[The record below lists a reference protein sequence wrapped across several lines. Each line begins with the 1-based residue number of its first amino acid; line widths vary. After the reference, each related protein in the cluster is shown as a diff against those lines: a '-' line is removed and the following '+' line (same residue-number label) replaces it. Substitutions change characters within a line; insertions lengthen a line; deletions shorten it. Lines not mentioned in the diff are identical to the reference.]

1 MIQDRI
7 EHAGTHFASH
17 PRLAAA
23 FDYLA
28 RHDVAA
34 LADGRYE
41 IDGLRV
47 YLIMAHS
54 TGLGREAARLEAHRK
69 YLDVQIPLDVPE
81 TLGWR
86 TRAQCQSVST
96 PYDAPA
102 DIEFFSD
109 PPARW
114 ITVGPGE
121 FVVFFPEDAH
131 APLACEGDIHKAV
144 FKLAID

>member
-7 EHAGTHFASH
+7 DNASTHFAAH
-17 PRLAAA
+17 PRLATA

-28 RHDVAA
+28 RHDVAG

-41 IDGLRV
+41 IDGVRV

-54 TGLGREAARLEAHRK
+54 AGLGRSRARLEAHRR
-69 YLDVQIPLDVPE
+69 YVDVQIPLAAPE

-86 TRAQCQSVST
+86 PRAQCQSVST
-96 PYDAPA
+96 PYDEGA
-102 DIEFFSD
+102 DIEFFAD

-114 ITVGPGE
+114 ITVRPGE
-121 FVVFFPEDAH
+121 FVVFFPLDAH
-131 APLACEGDIHKAV
+131 APLACEGQLHKAV
-144 FKLAID
+144 FKLAVD

>member
-7 EHAGTHFASH
+7 DNASTHFAAH
-17 PRLAAA
+17 PHLAAA

-28 RHDVAA
+28 HHDLAA

-41 IDGLRV
+41 IEGVRI

-54 TGLGREAARLEAHRK
+54 AGLGRSRARLEAHRK
-69 YLDVQIPLDVPE
+69 YLDIQIPLNLPE

-86 TRAQCQSVST
+86 PRGECQTVSA
-96 PYDAPA
+96 PYDAKA

-109 PPARW
+109 PPDRW
-114 ITVGPGE
+114 ITVSPGE
-121 FVVFFPEDAH
+121 FVVFFPADAH
-131 APLACEGDIHKAV
+131 APLACEGAIHKAV
-144 FKLAID
+144 FKLAVD